1 LKIVYFDCFSGISGD
16 MCLGA
21 LVDAGVPLKEI
32 EKGLKKLN
40 IKGYRL
46 REQKVLRAGI
56 AATKVDVELTAKGGK
71 TVSFGDPPR
80 REVRKWKDIQK
91 IIKDSTLPENIK
103 KQGLQIFRN
112 LFEAEAKVHGSTIE
126 KTHLHELGCVD
137 CLVDIFGALIGL
149 SILGVEKVYASPINL
164 GSGSTK
170 TSHGILPVPA
180 PATAELLKGMP
191 CYSSGPAF
199 EMTTPTGAV
208 ILKTVSSGFGS
219 MPLFSS
225 ETIGIGAG
233 NKDPEERPNI
243 LRIMVGEAGDTIYDE
258 TITVI
263 ETNIDDMNP
272 QVYEYVMERLF
283 EKGALDV
290 FLTQVIMKKSRPG
303 VLLTVLCSAEK
314 KNDLITIILK
324 ETTTIGVRF
333 YDAGRITMQRNIE
346 LVTTKHGKV
355 SVKQSAL
362 GSSVRMT
369 PEYDDCKR
377 IARNTGLSLLEVMD
391 NVRKA
396 NRGKRQT

>member
-1 LKIVYFDCFSGISGD
+1 

-21 LVDAGVPLKEI
+21 LVDAGVPLEEI
-32 EKGLKKLN
+32 EKGLKKL
-40 IKGYRL
+40 KLGGYSL
-46 REQKVLRAGI
+46 TVQKVLRAGI
-56 AATKVDVELTAKGGK
+56 AATKVDVELTARGKGQEA
-71 TVSFGDPPR
+71 R
-80 REVRKWKDIQK
+80 RWKDIKK
-91 IIKDSTLPENIK
+91 IIKESSLPEHIK
-103 KQGLQIFRN
+103 KQGLQVFKN
-112 LFEAEAKVHGSTIE
+112 LFEAEAKVHGKTINT
-126 KTHLHELGCVD
+126 THLHELGCVD
-137 CLVDIFGALIGL
+137 CFVDIFGTLIGL
-149 SILGVEKVYASPINL
+149 SILGVERIYASPINL

-180 PATAELLKGMP
+180 PATAELLKGIP

-208 ILKTVSSGFGS
+208 LLKTLSVGFGT

-225 ETIGIGAG
+225 ERIGIGAG

-243 LRIMVGEAGDTIYDE
+243 LRIMVGEGDDTIQDE
-258 TITVI
+258 AITVI

-303 VLLTVLCSAEK
+303 VLLTILCSAEK
-314 KNDLITIILK
+314 KNDLINIILK
-324 ETTTIGVRF
+324 ETTTIGIRF
-333 YDAGRITMQRNIE
+333 YEAGRVTMNREIKQ
-346 LVTTKHGKV
+346 VQTKYGKV
-355 SVKQSAL
+355 RVKQSAL
-362 GSSVRMT
+362 GSSVRVT

-391 NVRKA
+391 SVRIA
-396 NRGKRQT
+396 HRGKRQT

>member
-1 LKIVYFDCFSGISGD
+1 MKIAYFDCFSGISGD

-32 EKGLKKLN
+32 EKGLKKLKL
-40 IKGYRL
+40 KGYRL
-46 REQKVLRAGI
+46 REQKVLRGGI
-56 AATKVDVELTAKGGK
+56 AATEVNVELTAKGGK
-71 TVSFGDPPR
+71 A
-80 REVRKWKDIQK
+80 EVRRWKDIQK
-91 IIKDSTLPENIK
+91 IIKDSTLPEKIK
-103 KQGLQIFRN
+103 KQGLQVFRY
-112 LFEAEAKVHGSTIE
+112 LFEAEAKVHGSAID

-137 CLVDIFGALIGL
+137 CLVDIFGMLIGL
-149 SILGVEKVYASPINL
+149 SILGVDKIYASPVNL

-180 PATAELLKGMP
+180 PATAELLRGLP

-208 ILKTVSSGFGS
+208 LLKTLSSGFGS
-219 MPLFSS
+219 MPLFSP
-225 ETIGIGAG
+225 EMIGIGAG

-243 LRIMVGEAGDTIYDE
+243 LRIMVGEAYDTIQDE
-258 TITVI
+258 AITVI

-272 QVYEYVMERLF
+272 QVYEYAMERLF
-283 EKGALDV
+283 EQGALDV

-303 VLLTVLCSAEK
+303 VLLTVLCNTEK
-314 KNDLITIILK
+314 KNDLINIILK

-333 YDAGRITMQRNIE
+333 YDAGRITMKRGIQH
-346 LVTTKHGKV
+346 VQTKFGKIR
-355 SVKQSAL
+355 VKQSAHD
-362 GSSVRMT
+362 SSIKIT

-391 NVRKA
+391 NARYA